1 MTKAYLYLFIAI
13 VAEVI
18 ATTFLK
24 KSDGF
29 TRLLPSVASTVGYIV
44 TFYFLSVSLRTL
56 NVGVAYGI
64 WCGLGIIFISLLAYI
79 FHGEKLDTAAIVGL
93 GFIVAGVVIINFLS
107 KTVGHS

>member
-1 MTKAYLYLFIAI
+1 MTKAYLYLLIAI

-29 TRLLPSVASTVGYIV
+29 TRFWPSTVSTVGYII
-44 TFYFLSVSLRTL
+44 TFYFLSLSLRTL

-64 WCGLGIIFISLLAYI
+64 WCGLGIIFISLLAFFIY
-79 FHGEKLDTAAIVGL
+79 GEKLDLAAIVGL
-93 GFIVAGVVIINFLS
+93 GFIIAGVVIINVLS
-107 KTVGHS
+107 KTVSHS

>member
-1 MTKAYLYLFIAI
+1 MTKAYLYLLIAI

-29 TRLLPSVASTVGYIV
+29 TRLWPSVASTVGYII
-44 TFYFLSVSLRTL
+44 TFYFLSLSLRTL

-64 WCGLGIIFISLLAYI
+64 WCGLGIIFISLLAFFIY
-79 FHGEKLDTAAIVGL
+79 GEKLDLAAVVGL
-93 GFIVAGVVIINFLS
+93 GFIITGVVIINVLS
-107 KTVGHS
+107 KTVSHS